1 MGPRRKVRS
10 PHKQNRRSR
19 QEASPQDGDVET
31 GEQDTWGGSG
41 NGSGST
47 PPYYLLKQDEPLPT
61 AAWQAAGSIAISCAF
76 AALMGALTAGK
87 EAILQPL
94 ELLILAGMLA
104 FVSLVCFIAH
114 WTTNQGRWTKRTKV
128 RKVPLGEERD

>member
-1 MGPRRKVRS
+1 MGPRRKARS
-10 PHKQNRRSR
+10 QRKQNRQSR
-19 QEASPQDGDVET
+19 QEASPQNGDVET
-31 GEQDTWGGSG
+31 GEQDTWGGSS
-41 NGSGST
+41 NGSELA
-47 PPYYLLKQDEPLPT
+47 PPYYLLTQDEPPPT
-61 AAWQAAGSIAISCAF
+61 AAWQAAGSIAFSCAF

-94 ELLILAGMLA
+94 EFLILAGMLA

-128 RKVPLGEERD
+128 REVPFGGGGD